1 MCGEAYSPPRR
12 GGVARS
18 AGVVSLARTFRRSSI
33 EASPCRA
40 RASRHPV
47 CAFAPLGAASLDASP
62 YRARASRPPLRG
74 GEF

>member
-18 AGVVSLARTFRRSSI
+18 AGVVSLVRTFRRSSI
-33 EASPCRA
+33 EASCRA
-40 RASRHPV
+40 RASRLPV

-62 YRARASRPPLRG
+62 YRARASRPPLGG